1 MGGAQREE
9 REWERESD
17 TKMVVIMIAW
27 WWWLVFFFFFVDGW
41 IRLQINTVVQ
51 PHITIGLQ
59 VSVEVRYNETKI
71 SRKKNKL
78 NFR

>member
-9 REWERESD
+9 RVRARKWHKDGGDYDR
-17 TKMVVIMIAW
+17 MMMMIG
-27 WWWLVFFFFFVDGW
+27 FFFVDGW